1 MRVPSRYAWFTA
13 LIKYYTTYIMF
24 KTKTNYGDT
33 EMEVIG
39 VHNLRI
45 CHCAPAPQLWSSV
58 VNVVAVVVE
67 AQCYSKVHSS
77 SYGSIPQDDNHSS
90 VLSYGW

>member
-1 MRVPSRYAWFTA
+1 MQ
-13 LIKYYTTYIMF
+13 
-24 KTKTNYGDT
+24 
-33 EMEVIG
+33 VIG

-45 CHCAPAPQLWSSV
+45 RHCSPAPRLWSSV

-90 VLSYGW
+90 VLSTVGGISRYIAFHCKD